1 MRMYDYV
8 IEDPSGI
15 HAYPATV
22 IAGCFFKHNSM
33 VQIEYKDQIIDGSD
47 VLAIMSLYAKEGDTL
62 SFYISGRIL
71 VLRRQTEHSY
81 PLSSRQENTLYR
93 LTP

>member
-15 HAYPATV
+15 HAYPATA
-22 IAGCFFKHNSM
+22 IAGCFDKHKSM

-62 SFYISGRIL
+62 SFYISGEDEDATMEDL
-71 VLRRQTEHSY
+71 LEVLKK
-81 PLSSRQENTLYR
+81 LKKSSHNF
-93 LTP
+93 

>member
-62 SFYISGRIL
+62 SFYISGEDEDAAMEDL
-71 VLRRQTEHSY
+71 LEVLKGLKKSTH
-81 PLSSRQENTLYR
+81 NF
-93 LTP
+93 

>member
-15 HAYPATV
+15 HAYPATT

-62 SFYISGRIL
+62 SFYISGEDEDATMEDL
-71 VLRRQTEHSY
+71 LEVLKK
-81 PLSSRQENTLYR
+81 LKKSSHNF
-93 LTP
+93 